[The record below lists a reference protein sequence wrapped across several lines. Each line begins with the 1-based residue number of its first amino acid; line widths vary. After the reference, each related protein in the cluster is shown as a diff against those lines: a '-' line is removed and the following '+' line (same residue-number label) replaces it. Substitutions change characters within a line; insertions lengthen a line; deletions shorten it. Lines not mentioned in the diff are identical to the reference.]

1 MICDELQLVETCS
14 KHLQYKLRGDGATP
28 AGIACVLRLQAQAMP
43 AESVDTPI
51 RSIIVIRNSTFM
63 SPHSL
68 PRNTLL
74 NQTQTKREGVMICDE
89 LQLV

>member
-43 AESVDTPI
+43 AESVTTPTI
-51 RSIIVIRNSTFM
+51 RSIATENEI
-63 SPHSL
+63 L
-68 PRNTLL
+68 
-74 NQTQTKREGVMICDE
+74 
-89 LQLV
+89 

>member
-43 AESVDTPI
+43 AESVATP
-51 RSIIVIRNSTFM
+51 
-63 SPHSL
+63 
-68 PRNTLL
+68 NTQYYWYKKLYPY
-74 NQTQTKREGVMICDE
+74 TDIPYS
-89 LQLV
+89 